1 MLSKQ
6 EHSRKPSDN
15 TSLGKSAVAWKQF
28 VWNELKGCSA
38 AGLSPMKKGKV
49 LVL

>member
-1 MLSKQ
+1 MLSKE

-15 TSLGKSAVAWKQF
+15 TSLGKSAVAWKKF
-28 VWNELKGCSA
+28 VWSKVEGCSA
-38 AGLSPMKKGKV
+38 AALSPTKKGKV